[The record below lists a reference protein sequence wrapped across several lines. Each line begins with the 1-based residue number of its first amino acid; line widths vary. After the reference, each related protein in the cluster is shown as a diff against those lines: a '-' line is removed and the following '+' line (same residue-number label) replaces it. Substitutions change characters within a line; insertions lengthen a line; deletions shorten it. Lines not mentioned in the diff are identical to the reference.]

1 MEIDLA
7 LDNDPLR
14 NELAREAELKGITL
28 EKLISE
34 ILEEYIK
41 DENLF

>member
-7 LDNDPLR
+7 LDNDPLKI
-14 NELAREAELKGITL
+14 ELSREAKLKGITL

-34 ILEEYIK
+34 ILEDYVK
-41 DENLF
+41 NENDN